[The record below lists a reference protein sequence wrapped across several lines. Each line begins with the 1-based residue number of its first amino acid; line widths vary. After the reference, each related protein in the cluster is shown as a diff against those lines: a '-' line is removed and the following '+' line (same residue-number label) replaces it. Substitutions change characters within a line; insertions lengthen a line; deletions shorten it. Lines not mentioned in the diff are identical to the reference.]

1 MSAMFNRR
9 NNLKR
14 DLKAKPQ
21 KEYHKPI
28 FIIVITEFHPF
39 SDN

>member
-14 DLKAKPQ
+14 DLKAKPK

-28 FIIVITEFHPF
+28 FIIVITEFYSF